1 MVKIEI
7 CVGSSCHI
15 KGAQQIVLAFE
26 EQIGRYFPDTK
37 PEVQLVGSFCQ
48 GNCTQGVNI
57 KINDQSFHNVTPE
70 QVPDIFERWVLGGV

>member
-15 KGAQQIVLAFE
+15 KGAQQVVRAFE
-26 EQIGRYFPDTK
+26 EQIDRYLPDIK
-37 PEVQLVGSFCQ
+37 PEVQLVGSFCH

-57 KINDQSFHNVTPE
+57 KINNQAFHNVTPE
-70 QVPDIFERWVLGGV
+70 QVPVIFERWVLGEV